1 MAKSTTS
8 ASASPCKP
16 KEYSPAITGIWEIAI
31 SDEGDGTLKAK
42 AQELGAYPVDFENT
56 YDVTSVNV
64 KLPMDTKVVTASTAN
79 KVVKASD
86 FAFNLYKG
94 DKAEGDPVQ
103 TASVTGDGLTGEAQF
118 GDLTFTKDDLQG
130 KTENTLKYSVKE
142 QIPTDGKSGVTYD
155 THIGV
160 ITVTIRDNGSG
171 QLEATATTDTDTL
184 KFTNKYDVTPV
195 KINLKASKTFN
206 NGANASVGIQDV
218 WQDKVVSND
227 SNGNAAFEALS
238 FPIAGTYSYT
248 VYEND
253 VTDKPGVS
261 KDSSVYTVT
270 YSVVDAGN
278 SGQLQ
283 VTSKTIEKSGKEVK
297 SIAFESTYSPGS
309 VTYALGGRKVLQNN
323 GGTTRKLKAGELIFA
338 LKGINGVGIDG
349 TKLIVPM
356 PDTTEVKNDANG
368 NFQCGEMLYGAP
380 GIYTYQITEKN
391 NGEEGIQYDDTV
403 YTVKVVVTD
412 DGSGRLQA
420 ASDKKAADV
429 VFTNTYTPQSAVA
442 ELSLTKSLD
451 GRTIKNGEFLFDL
464 KSEDGNVL
472 QTARITSTSREEGL
486 GKAEFKNLAFD
497 KVGTYTY
504 TVQEQDTKNGGVA
517 FDTTPRIAVIDVTED
532 KDNNLASS
540 VKYYK
545 DSKETESLDF
555 TNGYSA
561 TPVSVKLQ
569 AKKML
574 EGKSLTEGEFNF
586 QLLNDKSE
594 VTDTASNMQDGLIS
608 FKDIEYKSAGKY
620 DYVIKEIK
628 GNEKG
633 VTYDTSEKK
642 VEVAVSDN
650 QNGALVAEVN
660 YDGVKKDGDVPVFT
674 NKFTPETLKPET
686 PQPETPKPETPKPST
701 PVEVVKKV
709 LASTGSS
716 IVIIM
721 IAAIALLIVGGAVL
735 LGKRRTTTSGRHSK

>member
-64 KLPMDTKVVTASTAN
+64 KLPMVTKVVTASTAN

-155 THIGV
+155 TLIGV

-297 SIAFESTYSPGS
+297 SIAFENTYSPSS

-323 GGTTRKLKAGELIFA
+323 GGTTRKLKAGEFIFA

-368 NFQCGEMLYGAP
+368 NFQFGEMLYGAP
-380 GIYTYQITEKN
+380 GLHTYQITEKN

-464 KSEDGNVL
+464 KSEDGSVL

-517 FDTTPRIAVIDVTED
+517 
-532 KDNNLASS
+532 
-540 VKYYK
+540 
-545 DSKETESLDF
+545 
-555 TNGYSA
+555 
-561 TPVSVKLQ
+561 
-569 AKKML
+569 
-574 EGKSLTEGEFNF
+574 
-586 QLLNDKSE
+586 
-594 VTDTASNMQDGLIS
+594 
-608 FKDIEYKSAGKY
+608 
-620 DYVIKEIK
+620 
-628 GNEKG
+628 
-633 VTYDTSEKK
+633 
-642 VEVAVSDN
+642 
-650 QNGALVAEVN
+650 
-660 YDGVKKDGDVPVFT
+660 
-674 NKFTPETLKPET
+674 
-686 PQPETPKPETPKPST
+686 
-701 PVEVVKKV
+701 
-709 LASTGSS
+709 
-716 IVIIM
+716 
-721 IAAIALLIVGGAVL
+721 
-735 LGKRRTTTSGRHSK
+735 

>member
-64 KLPMDTKVVTASTAN
+64 KLPMVTKVVTASTAN

-297 SIAFESTYSPGS
+297 SIAYENTYSPSS

-323 GGTTRKLKAGELIFA
+323 GGTTRKLKAGEFIFA

-368 NFQCGEMLYGAP
+368 NFQFGEMLYGAP
-380 GIYTYQITEKN
+380 GIHTYQITEKN

-486 GKAEFKNLAFD
+486 GRAEFKNLAFD

-594 VTDTASNMQDGLIS
+594 VIDTASNMQDGLIS

-686 PQPETPKPETPKPST
+686 PQPETPKPETPKSST

-735 LGKRRTTTSGRHSK
+735 LGKRRTTTPGRHSK